1 MPRGFDAN
9 GLRFAFKCFFV
20 MKSRGLPD
28 CLLFVGGYIGY
39 RTGAGPDP
47 HFLRLRN
54 RIGNEPLAPTKMS
67 NMNTGV
73 KTIMAT
79 FPSRLRLS
87 SVAESR
93 VIFWNLLFTITLSSA
108 LLLVYLKKIL
118 FDF

>member
-1 MPRGFDAN
+1 MSLWRPPKNQVREKTP
-9 GLRFAFKCFFV
+9 GL
-20 MKSRGLPD
+20 
-28 CLLFVGGYIGY
+28 
-39 RTGAGPDP
+39 
-47 HFLRLRN
+47 N
-54 RIGNEPLAPTKMS
+54 R
-67 NMNTGV
+67 NTGV

-79 FPSRLRLS
+79 FSSRLRLS